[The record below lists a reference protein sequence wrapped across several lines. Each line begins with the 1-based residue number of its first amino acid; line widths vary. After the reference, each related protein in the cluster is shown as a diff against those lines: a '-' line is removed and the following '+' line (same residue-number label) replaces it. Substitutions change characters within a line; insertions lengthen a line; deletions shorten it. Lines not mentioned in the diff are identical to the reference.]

1 MKGISEL
8 TERTLSGMKS
18 RTVGFDRRRLLTGV
32 GAGAGMFALGRLAV
46 SAQATPDASAVAGG
60 SITVYSGRSEDL
72 VAPVLAMFTEATGIE
87 VEARYGNTA
96 EMAAAILEE
105 GENSPADVF
114 YAQDAGALG
123 AIEGAG
129 LFAPLPAETLDL
141 VDPRFRSAEG
151 NWAGVTG
158 RARVLVYNTDEL
170 SAEELPATVQEL
182 TGDAW
187 NGKVGWAPTNGSFQ
201 SFVTAMRVTEG
212 EDATRAWLQGM
223 IDNGAVVFEGNSD
236 IVRAVAAGEI
246 PAGLVN
252 NYYIYEISAEEGTE
266 LPVANHFFEA
276 GNVGSLV
283 NVSGLGILNTAANPE
298 GALAL
303 ADFLLGE
310 EAQAYFAENTFE
322 YPMLAGVPIAEGLPP
337 LADLNSPEIDLS
349 SLSDLEGTLAL
360 LAEVGLV

>member
-1 MKGISEL
+1 MA
-8 TERTLSGMKS
+8 
-18 RTVGFDRRRLLTGV
+18 TGV
-32 GAGAGMFALGRLAV
+32 GAGALAIGRLGAA
-46 SAQATPDASAVAGG
+46 AQATPEGSATAGG

-72 VAPVLAMFTEATGIE
+72 VAPVLAMFSEATGIA

-105 GENSPADVF
+105 GENSPADVY

-123 AIEGAG
+123 AIEAAG
-129 LFAPLPAETLDL
+129 LFAPLPAETLDI
-141 VDPRFRSAEG
+141 VDSRFRSTAG
-151 NWAGVTG
+151 NWVGVTG

-170 SAEELPATVQEL
+170 APDALPATVQEL

-187 NGKVGWAPTNGSFQ
+187 EGKVGWAPTNGSFQ
-201 SFVTAMRVTEG
+201 AFITAMRVTEG

-246 PAGLVN
+246 ATGLVN
-252 NYYIYEISAEEGTE
+252 NYYIYEITAEEGE
-266 LPVANHFFEA
+266 IPVANHFFEG
-276 GNVGSLV
+276 GNIGSLV
-283 NVSGLGILNTAANPE
+283 NISGLGVLNTSANPE

-303 ADFLLGE
+303 ANYLLGE
-310 EAQAYFAENTFE
+310 EAQTYFAENTYE
-322 YPMLAGVPIAEGLPP
+322 YPLLAGVPTAEGLPP
-337 LADLNSPEIDLS
+337 LAELDSPDIDLS
-349 SLSDLEGTLAL
+349 RLADLEGTLVL